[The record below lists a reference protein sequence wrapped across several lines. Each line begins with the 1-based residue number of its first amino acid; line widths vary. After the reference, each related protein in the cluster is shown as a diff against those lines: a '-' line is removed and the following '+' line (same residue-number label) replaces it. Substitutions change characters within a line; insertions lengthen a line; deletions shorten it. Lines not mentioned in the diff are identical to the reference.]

1 MENILNTKVEKKEFY
16 KSVMALVLPMAI
28 QNLINFG
35 VNAVDVIMLGKVG
48 EIALSASSLAGQVY
62 FVLTLFAFGISSG
75 AAVLA
80 AQYWGKKDTETIEK
94 ILGYSLR
101 LGVAISVLF
110 TVAAQFFPEALMKI
124 FTSEAA
130 VIQEGA
136 AYLRIIS
143 VSYIVSVFTMTYL
156 NIIRSAEKVVVS
168 MVIYF
173 ISLVIN
179 VILNAI
185 FIFGLL
191 GSPAL
196 GVKGAAIATTIARFT
211 EVVLVIIYIAKINK
225 TVLFK
230 FKDFFVKDKVLARN
244 FYKYS
249 VPVIINEVIWGLGVS
264 AISAVLGH
272 LGSSAVAANSV
283 VQVVRQIAMVV
294 VFGISNATAIMIG
307 KVIGQGK
314 KDYAK
319 VYAKRFQI
327 LALSFGAVGAVLIL
341 LISPLIRQFM
351 TLGPEASGYL
361 RDMLFVLCYFIVAQA
376 FNTVTIVGIFR
387 GGGDTKV
394 GLVIDVTTLWG
405 CAILFG
411 ALAAFVFDAPV
422 IVVFMLLTSDEIIK
436 IPMCIVRYK
445 SYKWLNDVTR

>member
-1 MENILNTKVEKKEFY
+1 M
-16 KSVMALVLPMAI
+16 
-28 QNLINFG
+28 
-35 VNAVDVIMLGKVG
+35 
-48 EIALSASSLAGQVY
+48 
-62 FVLTLFAFGISSG
+62 
-75 AAVLA
+75 
-80 AQYWGKKDTETIEK
+80 
-94 ILGYSLR
+94 
-101 LGVAISVLF
+101 
-110 TVAAQFFPEALMKI
+110 
-124 FTSEAA
+124 
-130 VIQEGA
+130 
-136 AYLRIIS
+136 
-143 VSYIVSVFTMTYL
+143 
-156 NIIRSAEKVVVS
+156 
-168 MVIYF
+168 
-173 ISLVIN
+173 
-179 VILNAI
+179 
-185 FIFGLL
+185 
-191 GSPAL
+191 
-196 GVKGAAIATTIARFT
+196 
-211 EVVLVIIYIAKINK
+211 
-225 TVLFK
+225 FK
-230 FKDFFVKDKVLARN
+230 FKDFFVKDKVLARD

-376 FNTVTIVGIFR
+376 FNTVTIVGVFR

-405 CAILFG
+405 CAILLG

-436 IPMCIVRYK
+436 IPMCIARYK